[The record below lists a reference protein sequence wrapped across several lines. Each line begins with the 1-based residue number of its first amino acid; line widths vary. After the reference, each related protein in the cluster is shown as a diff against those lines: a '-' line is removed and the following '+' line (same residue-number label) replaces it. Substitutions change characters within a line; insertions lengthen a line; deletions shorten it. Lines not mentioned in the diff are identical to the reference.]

1 MTSKFQLAIESV
13 WPPPYQVHEHHRA
26 VRLLLAN
33 GILGS
38 AMEMRLQA
46 TPNSEQS
53 GIPTPMSRVSAGI
66 VTVHIMTVKLG
77 TVVFLALFA
86 AHSSGAQAAQPPKT
100 SARIIG
106 SFFIDPSSTSIKG
119 GKASLI
125 VGALR
130 RNAGTYIGD
139 YQLTVSPYFF
149 MSEKGTLSMIV
160 SDESLRKLTQ
170 GIPVSVT
177 GQATTKKSGKTRA
190 VNAKLTPAAKD
201 RGSVT
206 FSFIEDDTKL
216 IFKTFY
222 QFGNY

>member
-1 MTSKFQLAIESV
+1 MFSTAMATRSQS
-13 WPPPYQVHEHHRA
+13 
-26 VRLLLAN
+26 
-33 GILGS
+33 ILS
-38 AMEMRLQA
+38 
-46 TPNSEQS
+46 SEQS
-53 GIPTPMSRVSAGI
+53 GIPTAMNRVSAGI
-66 VTVHIMTVKLG
+66 VRDHIMTVKLG

-86 AHSSGAQAAQPPKT
+86 AHSSGAQAAQPPKA

-106 SFFIDPSSTSIKG
+106 GFFIDPSSTSIKG

-139 YQLTVSPYFF
+139 YQLKVSPYFF
-149 MSEKGTLSMIV
+149 MSEMGTLSMIV

-170 GIPVSVT
+170 GISVSVT

>member
-1 MTSKFQLAIESV
+1 
-13 WPPPYQVHEHHRA
+13 
-26 VRLLLAN
+26 
-33 GILGS
+33 
-38 AMEMRLQA
+38 
-46 TPNSEQS
+46 
-53 GIPTPMSRVSAGI
+53 MSRISTGI
-66 VTVHIMTVKLG
+66 VPVHIMTVKLG

-86 AHSSGAQAAQPPKT
+86 AHSFGAQVAQPPKT
-100 SARIIG
+100 SAQIIG
-106 SFFIDPSSTSIKG
+106 GFFIDPTSTSIKG

-130 RNAGTYIGD
+130 RSAETYIGE

-177 GQATTKKSGKTRA
+177 GQATTTKSGKTRA
-190 VNAKLTPAAKD
+190 VNAKLTPAVKD

-206 FSFIEDDTKL
+206 FSFTEMDTKL
-216 IFKTFY
+216 IFKTSY
-222 QFGNY
+222 QFGNN

>member
-1 MTSKFQLAIESV
+1 
-13 WPPPYQVHEHHRA
+13 
-26 VRLLLAN
+26 
-33 GILGS
+33 
-38 AMEMRLQA
+38 
-46 TPNSEQS
+46 
-53 GIPTPMSRVSAGI
+53 MSRVSAGI
-66 VTVHIMTVKLG
+66 VTVHIMTLKLG

-86 AHSSGAQAAQPPKT
+86 AHSSSAQAAQPPKT
-100 SARIIG
+100 SARIVS
-106 SFFIDPSSTSIKG
+106 SFFIDPAWTSIKG

-130 RNAGTYIGD
+130 RNAGTYIGE
-139 YQLTVSPYFF
+139 YEVTVSPYFF

-190 VNAKLTPAAKD
+190 VNAKLTPAVKG

-206 FSFIEDDTKL
+206 ISFTEVDTKL
-216 IFKTFY
+216 IFKTSY
-222 QFGNY
+222 QFGND

>member
-1 MTSKFQLAIESV
+1 MFST
-13 WPPPYQVHEHHRA
+13 
-26 VRLLLAN
+26 
-33 GILGS
+33 
-38 AMEMRLQA
+38 AMETRLQA

-86 AHSSGAQAAQPPKT
+86 AHSSSAQAAQPPKT
-100 SARIIG
+100 SARITG
-106 SFFIDPSSTSIKG
+106 SFFIDPTSTSIKG

-130 RNAGTYIGD
+130 RSAETYIGD
-139 YQLTVSPYFF
+139 YQLTISPYFF

-190 VNAKLTPAAKD
+190 VNAKLTPAVKD

-206 FSFIEDDTKL
+206 FSFTEMDTKL
-216 IFKTFY
+216 IFKTSY
-222 QFGNY
+222 QFGNN

>member
-1 MTSKFQLAIESV
+1 
-13 WPPPYQVHEHHRA
+13 
-26 VRLLLAN
+26 
-33 GILGS
+33 
-38 AMEMRLQA
+38 
-46 TPNSEQS
+46 
-53 GIPTPMSRVSAGI
+53 
-66 VTVHIMTVKLG
+66 MTVKLG

-86 AHSSGAQAAQPPKT
+86 AHSSGAQAAPPPKT

-106 SFFIDPSSTSIKG
+106 GFFIEPSSTSIKG

-130 RNAGTYIGD
+130 RHAGTYIGD
-139 YQLTVSPYFF
+139 YQLEVSPYFF
-149 MSEKGTLSMIV
+149 MSEKGTLWMIV

-190 VNAKLTPAAKD
+190 VHAKLTPAAKD

-206 FSFIEDDTKL
+206 FSFMEDDTKL
-216 IFKTFY
+216 IFKTSY
-222 QFGNY
+222 QFGNN

>member
-1 MTSKFQLAIESV
+1 M
-13 WPPPYQVHEHHRA
+13 
-26 VRLLLAN
+26 N
-33 GILGS
+33 
-38 AMEMRLQA
+38 
-46 TPNSEQS
+46 
-53 GIPTPMSRVSAGI
+53 RVSAGI
-66 VTVHIMTVKLG
+66 VRDHIMTVKLG

-106 SFFIDPSSTSIKG
+106 GFFIDPSSTSIKG

-130 RNAGTYIGD
+130 RSAGTYIGE
-139 YQLTVSPYFF
+139 YEVTVSPYFF

-190 VNAKLTPAAKD
+190 VNAKLTPAVKG

-206 FSFIEDDTKL
+206 ISFTEVDTKL
-216 IFKTFY
+216 IFKTSY
-222 QFGNY
+222 QFGNN

>member
-1 MTSKFQLAIESV
+1 
-13 WPPPYQVHEHHRA
+13 
-26 VRLLLAN
+26 
-33 GILGS
+33 
-38 AMEMRLQA
+38 
-46 TPNSEQS
+46 
-53 GIPTPMSRVSAGI
+53 
-66 VTVHIMTVKLG
+66 MTVKLG

-100 SARIIG
+100 SARII
-106 SFFIDPSSTSIKG
+106 FIEPSSTSIKG
-119 GKASLI
+119 GNASLI

-130 RNAGTYIGD
+130 RHAGTYIGG
-139 YQLTVSPYFF
+139 YQLEVSPYFF

-190 VNAKLTPAAKD
+190 VHAKLTPAAKD

-216 IFKTFY
+216 IFKTSY
-222 QFGNY
+222 KFGNN

>member
-1 MTSKFQLAIESV
+1 MRSV
-13 WPPPYQVHEHHRA
+13 K
-26 VRLLLAN
+26 N
-33 GILGS
+33 D
-38 AMEMRLQA
+38 M
-46 TPNSEQS
+46 
-53 GIPTPMSRVSAGI
+53 
-66 VTVHIMTVKLG
+66 VKLG
-77 TVVFLALFA
+77 TVVFLVLFA
-86 AHSSGAQAAQPPKT
+86 AYSSGAQAAQSPKT

-106 SFFIDPSSTSIKG
+106 GFFIDPSSTSIKG

-130 RNAGTYIGD
+130 RNAGTHIGNC
-139 YQLTVSPYFF
+139 QLEVSPYFF

-190 VNAKLTPAAKD
+190 VNAKLAPAAKD

-216 IFKTFY
+216 IFKTSY
-222 QFGNY
+222 QIGNN